1 MSRITYKIIG
11 GIDSKRAEDILDSI
25 GTLKVA
31 IVGDIALDVYWRAD
45 MTKSELSRE
54 TPHFPLP
61 VIQEWMSPG
70 GAGNVAANVAA
81 LSPSKAC
88 MIGIIGDDWRG
99 DVLYKEL
106 KKRGVDTAGV
116 IKGVDRV
123 TNAYCKPL
131 RRGISDVEYEDPR
144 IDFENFRP
152 LAETDEQRLTNEIE
166 RIAADSDVLCVTDQ
180 MRFGCIAPT
189 IRDKIMEISLKGVK
203 VIVDSRDRIGLYNNV
218 ILKPNDVEAYRAM
231 DSDKDPRDA
240 TIDQLIETALTLS
253 KRNHSPVCMTLGS
266 RGCVYIEGGEAYYI
280 PSPEIEPPIDTCG
293 AGDTFLSAFSC
304 ALALGAKG
312 YEAAAVANIAASIT
326 IKKIG
331 VTGTATIE
339 EIKARV
345 VSNT

>member
-1 MSRITYKIIG
+1 MSRTTYKIIG
-11 GIDSKRAEDILDSI
+11 GIDRKRAEDILDGI

-81 LSPSKAC
+81 LNPSKVC

-99 DVLYKEL
+99 DVLFKEL
-106 KKRGVDTAGV
+106 KKRSIDAAGV
-116 IKGVDRV
+116 IKCADRF

-144 IDFENFRP
+144 IDFENFSP
-152 LAETDEQRLTNEIE
+152 LAEADEKRLTNEIE
-166 RIAADSDVLCVTDQ
+166 RIAADSDMLCVIDQ
-180 MRFGCIAPT
+180 MRFGCITPA
-189 IRDKIMEISLKGVK
+189 IRDKIMQLSSQGVK
-203 VIVDSRDRIGLYNNV
+203 IIVDSRDRIGLYKNV

-231 DSDKDPRDA
+231 DSDKDPKGA
-240 TIDQLIETALTLS
+240 GIDELAGIASALS
-253 KRNHSPVCMTLGS
+253 KRNHSPVCMTLGP
-266 RGCVYIEGGEAYYI
+266 RGCVYVEGGEAYYI

-304 ALALGAKG
+304 ALALGAEG
-312 YEAAAVANIAASIT
+312 YEAAAVANIASSIT
-326 IKKIG
+326 VKKIG
-331 VTGTATIE
+331 MTGTATIK
-339 EIKARV
+339 EIKSRV
-345 VSNT
+345 GLNT